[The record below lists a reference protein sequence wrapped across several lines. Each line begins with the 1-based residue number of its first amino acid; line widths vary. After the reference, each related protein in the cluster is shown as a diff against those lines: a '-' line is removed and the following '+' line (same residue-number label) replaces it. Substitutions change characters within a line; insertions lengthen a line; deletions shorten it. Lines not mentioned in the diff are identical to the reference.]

1 MSSIDNRLPRY
12 YYSSKF
18 VYCCNHVSGYVMKN
32 KICLVVF
39 GVALLLLAVYF
50 LAARNP
56 AVLYQTVKIKKGKIV
71 SLCRATGTVNPL
83 TTVLVGTQVSG
94 RIKAIYVDYNSEVKE
109 GDLIAEIDPATFEAQ
124 LEQARANL
132 ISARAAKEQAQ
143 ATLAEAK
150 RNLERIRKLY
160 DDGVA
165 GKSEFDT
172 AETNYLVSKS
182 QVGVAQAQVIQTE
195 AAFAFAETNLK
206 YTKIHSPVDGI
217 VISRN
222 VDIGQTVAAS
232 FQTPTL
238 FTIAEDLKKMQI
250 NTNVDEADIG
260 RVEEGMTA
268 EFIVD
273 AYPSRP
279 FSGKV
284 VQVRNSPNIVQ
295 NVVTYDVV
303 IHVENPELKLKPG
316 MTASVS
322 IIVAVKDDVVQVP
335 NAALRFHP
343 DAYEAASAVYEKPGV
358 FVLENGHLRR
368 IEIVPGIDDY
378 VNTELLAG
386 DLQVGQEV
394 LVGYENN
401 SR

>member
-18 VYCCNHVSGYVMKN
+18 VYCCNHVSGYVMKK

-50 LAARNP
+50 LAARKP

-260 RVEEGMTA
+260 RVEKGMTA

-343 DAYEAASAVYEKPGV
+343 DAYEAAAAVYEKPGV

-386 DLQVGQEV
+386 GLQVGQEV

>member
-50 LAARNP
+50 LAARKP

-260 RVEEGMTA
+260 RVEKGMTA

-343 DAYEAASAVYEKPGV
+343 DAYEAAAAVYEKPGV

-386 DLQVGQEV
+386 GLQVGQEV

>member
-1 MSSIDNRLPRY
+1 
-12 YYSSKF
+12 
-18 VYCCNHVSGYVMKN
+18 MK
-32 KICLVVF
+32 KMISLAVVAMTALILVVYVL
-39 GVALLLLAVYF
+39 VAREPSVHYK
-50 LAARNP
+50 
-56 AVLYQTVKIKKGKIV
+56 TVKIKKGKII

-83 TTVLVGTQVSG
+83 KTVLVGTQVSG
-94 RIKAIYVDYNSEVKE
+94 RIKAIYADYNTEVKQ
-109 GDLIAEIDPATFEAQ
+109 GDLIAEIDPSTFEAQ

-132 ISARAAKEQAQ
+132 VSAKAAKEQAL
-143 ATLAEAK
+143 ATLADAE
-150 RNLERIRKLY
+150 RNLKRIGKLY

-165 GKSEFDT
+165 GKSEFDA

-182 QVGVAQAQVIQTE
+182 QLGVSRAQVIQTE
-195 AAFAFAETNLK
+195 AAFSFAETNLK

-238 FTIAEDLKKMQI
+238 FVIAEDLKKMQI

-260 RVEEGMTA
+260 RVKEGMTA

-273 AYPSRP
+273 AYPSRT
-279 FSGKV
+279 FSGIV

-303 IHVENPELKLKPG
+303 IHVENPGLLLKPG

-322 IIVAVKDDVVQVP
+322 IIVAVKEDVIQVP
-335 NAALRFHP
+335 NAALRFRP
-343 DAYEAASAVYEKPGV
+343 ENYSPESSDYLKPGV
-358 FVLENGHLRR
+358 FVLDNDVPRR
-368 IEIVPGIDDY
+368 IEVEVGIDDY
-378 VNTELLAG
+378 VNSELVKG
-386 DLQVGQEV
+386 DLQIGQEV
-394 LVGYENN
+394 LSGVIQKD
-401 SR
+401 

>member
-260 RVEEGMTA
+260 RVEKGMTA